1 MKTTDLL
8 NKVKKDY
15 NDIADEFSVTRN
27 RPWHEFELFKQY
39 VDEAGLSARILDV
52 GCGNGRLACALKH
65 SQYIGIDNSRKL
77 LKLAREKNPTFSF
90 KYGDILKIPFQNHS
104 FEIVFAVAVLH
115 HIPSRALQLV
125 ALKELKRVTK
135 LGGKVIITVWNLWQR
150 KYEKYI
156 DKATHESFIPWGVY
170 KKTERY
176 YHAFTSEEIEELIRK
191 SGFAILKK
199 VTLGTDNCD
208 ANNFVFVCVEK
219 GCSPVAGR

>member
-1 MKTTDLL
+1 MQTTDLL
-8 NKVKKDY
+8 KKVKQDY
-15 NDIADEFSVTRN
+15 NTIAEEFSVTRN
-27 RPWHEFELFKQY
+27 RPWHEFELFKKI
-39 VDEAGLSARILDV
+39 VEESGPSARILDV
-52 GCGNGRLACALKH
+52 GCGNGRLASALKH

-115 HIPSRALQLV
+115 HVPSRALQLT

-135 LGGKVIITVWNLWQR
+135 LGGKVIITVWNLWQP

-156 DKATHESFIPWGVY
+156 DRKTHESFIPWGVY

-176 YHAFTSEEIEELIRK
+176 YHAFTAQEIEELIKRA
-191 SGFAILKK
+191 GFNVLKK

-219 GCSPVAGR
+219 GCSATAEH